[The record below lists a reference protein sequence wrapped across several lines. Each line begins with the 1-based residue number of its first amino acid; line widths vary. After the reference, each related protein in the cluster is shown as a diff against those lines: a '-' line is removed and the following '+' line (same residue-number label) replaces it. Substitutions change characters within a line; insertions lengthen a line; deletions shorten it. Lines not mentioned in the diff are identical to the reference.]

1 MPKLKVVFLDRA
13 TIPSQIHLKPLSFE
27 HEWLEYDFTA
37 PDLVA
42 ERVLDADVI
51 ITNKVLLNADN
62 LSQAQQ
68 LKLIAVSATGVNNVD
83 VDYCNEKNIAVANI
97 QGYATQSVPEH
108 VIAMLF
114 ALKRNLVGYHQ
125 DIEAGEWQKDK
136 QFCFFT
142 HPIQDVAGST
152 LGLIGSGSLGQATAI
167 LAKAIGMKVIFAERK
182 GADSCREGYLPFD
195 AVLQQADAISLHC
208 PLTEATR
215 NLISEPELAMM
226 KPSAVLINAG
236 RGGLVDEQALVE
248 ALVNHQI
255 AGAGMDVFTQEPAD
269 KSNPLLANSH
279 LSNLLL
285 TPHVA
290 WGSDSSIQKLSDIL
304 MDNIEA
310 FVEGKPQNL
319 VSEFIH
325 DMSVF
330 MDAN

>member
-51 ITNKVLLNADN
+51 ITNKVVLNADN

-142 HPIQDVAGST
+142 HPIQDIAGSK
-152 LGLIGSGSLGQATAI
+152 LGLMGSGSLGQATAA

>member
-51 ITNKVLLNADN
+51 ITNKVVLNADN

-142 HPIQDVAGST
+142 HPIQDIAGST
-152 LGLIGSGSLGQATAI
+152 LGLMGSGSLGQATAA

-226 KPSAVLINAG
+226 KPSAVLINTG

-319 VSEFIH
+319 VSEFMI
-325 DMSVF
+325 
-330 MDAN
+330 

>member
-37 PDLVA
+37 PELVA
-42 ERVLDADVI
+42 ERVAGADVV
-51 ITNKVLLNADN
+51 ITNKVVLNADN
-62 LSQAQQ
+62 LAQARQ
-68 LKLIAVSATGVNNVD
+68 LKLIAVSATGVNNID
-83 VDYCNEKNIAVANI
+83 VDYCEGNNIAVANV

-142 HPIQDVAGST
+142 HPIQDIAGST
-152 LGLIGSGSLGQATAI
+152 LGLMGSGSLGQATAA

-182 GADSCREGYLPFD
+182 GAEFCREGYLPFD

-319 VSEFIH
+319 VSE
-325 DMSVF
+325 
-330 MDAN
+330 

>member
-51 ITNKVLLNADN
+51 ITNKVVLNADN

-125 DIEAGEWQKDK
+125 DIEVGEWQKDK

-142 HPIQDVAGST
+142 HPIQDIAGST
-152 LGLIGSGSLGQATAI
+152 LGLMGSGSLGQATAA

-319 VSEFIH
+319 VSE
-325 DMSVF
+325 
-330 MDAN
+330 

>member
-1 MPKLKVVFLDRA
+1 MPTLKVVFLDRA

-27 HEWLEYDFTA
+27 HEWVEYDFTA
-37 PDLVA
+37 PEQVS
-42 ERVLDADVI
+42 ERVEEADVV
-51 ITNKVLLNADN
+51 ITNKVVLNESN
-62 LSQAQQ
+62 LAGAKK

-83 VDYCNEKNIAVANI
+83 VEYCKSKNIAVTNV

-114 ALKRNLVGYHQ
+114 TLKRNLVGYHQ

-167 LAKAIGMKVIFAERK
+167 LAKVIGMNVIFAERK
-182 GADSCREGYLPFD
+182 GVESCREGYLPFD
-195 AVLQQADAISLHC
+195 TVLQQADAISLHC

-215 NLISEPELAMM
+215 NLISERELAMM

-248 ALVNHQI
+248 ALKSNEI

-269 KSNPLLANSH
+269 NSNPLLANSH
-279 LSNLLL
+279 LANLLL

-304 MDNIEA
+304 IDNIDG
-310 FVEGKPQNL
+310 FVAGNPQNL
-319 VSEFIH
+319 VS
-325 DMSVF
+325 
-330 MDAN
+330 

>member
-27 HEWLEYDFTA
+27 HQWVEYDFTA
-37 PDLVA
+37 PEQVP
-42 ERVLDADVI
+42 ERVEGADVV
-51 ITNKVLLNADN
+51 ITNKVVLNKSN

-83 VDYCNEKNIAVANI
+83 VSYCNSKNIAVTNV

-125 DIEAGEWQKDK
+125 DIESGEWQKDK

-152 LGLIGSGSLGQATAI
+152 LGLIGSGGLGQATAT
-167 LAKAIGMKVIFAERK
+167 LAKAIGMNVIFAERK

-195 AVLQQADAISLHC
+195 TVLQQADAISLHC

-215 NLISEPELAMM
+215 DLISVRELTLM
-226 KPSAVLINAG
+226 KPTAVLINAG
-236 RGGLVDEQALVE
+236 RGGLVNEQALVD
-248 ALVNHQI
+248 ALNNHEI

-269 KSNPLLANSH
+269 NSNPLLANSH
-279 LSNLLL
+279 LPNLLL

-290 WGSDSSIQKLSDIL
+290 WGSDSAIQKLSDIL

-310 FVEGKPQNL
+310 FVAGKSQNL
-319 VSEFIH
+319 VS
-325 DMSVF
+325 
-330 MDAN
+330 

>member
-1 MPKLKVVFLDRA
+1 MPTLKVVFLDRA

-27 HEWLEYDFTA
+27 HEWVEYDFTA
-37 PDLVA
+37 PEQVS
-42 ERVLDADVI
+42 ERVEEADVV
-51 ITNKVLLNADN
+51 ITNKVVLNESN
-62 LSQAQQ
+62 LASAKK

-83 VDYCNEKNIAVANI
+83 VEYCKSKNIAVANV

-114 ALKRNLVGYHQ
+114 ALKRNLVGYHK

-152 LGLIGSGSLGQATAI
+152 LGLMGSGSLGKATAM
-167 LAKAIGMKVIFAERK
+167 LAKAIGMKVMFAERK
-182 GADSCREGYLPFD
+182 GAEPCREGYLPFD
-195 AVLQQADAISLHC
+195 TVLQQADAISLHC
-208 PLTEATR
+208 PLTDATQ
-215 NLISEPELAMM
+215 NLISERELTMM
-226 KPSAVLINAG
+226 KSSAVLINAG

-248 ALVNHQI
+248 ALKKHEI

-269 KSNPLLANSH
+269 NSNPLLANSH
-279 LSNLLL
+279 LPNLLL

-304 MDNIEA
+304 MDNIDGFIA
-310 FVEGKPQNL
+310 GSPQNI
-319 VSEFIH
+319 V
-325 DMSVF
+325 
-330 MDAN
+330 N

>member
-13 TIPSQIHLKPLSFE
+13 TIPSQINLKPLSFE
-27 HEWLEYDFTA
+27 HQWVEYDFTS
-37 PDLVA
+37 PEQVS
-42 ERVLDADVI
+42 ERIEGADVV
-51 ITNKVLLNADN
+51 ITNKVVLNESN
-62 LSQAQQ
+62 LAQAQQ

-83 VDYCNEKNIAVANI
+83 VGYCNGKNIAVTNV

-114 ALKRNLVGYHQ
+114 TLKRNLVGYHQ

-152 LGLIGSGSLGQATAI
+152 LGLMGSGSLGQATAI
-167 LAKAIGMKVIFAERK
+167 LAKAIGMNVIFAERK

-195 AVLQQADAISLHC
+195 TVLQQADAISLHC

-215 NLISEPELAMM
+215 DLISERELIMM

-248 ALVNHQI
+248 ALINHEI

-269 KSNPLLANSH
+269 ISNPLLANSH
-279 LSNLLL
+279 LPNLLL

-304 MDNIEA
+304 MDNIDA

-319 VSEFIH
+319 VS
-325 DMSVF
+325 
-330 MDAN
+330 

>member
-13 TIPSQIHLKPLSFE
+13 TIPSQIILKPLSFD
-27 HEWLEYDFTA
+27 HQWVEYNFTA
-37 PDLVA
+37 PEQVS
-42 ERVLDADVI
+42 ERIEGADIV
-51 ITNKVLLNADN
+51 ITNKVVLSESN
-62 LSQAQQ
+62 LAQAQQ
-68 LKLIAVSATGVNNVD
+68 LKLIGVSATGVNNVD
-83 VDYCNEKNIAVANI
+83 VGYCKSNKIAVANV

-152 LGLIGSGSLGQATAI
+152 FGIMGSGSLGQATAI
-167 LAKAIGMKVIFAERK
+167 LAKAIGMNVIFAERK
-182 GADSCREGYLPFD
+182 GAESCREGYLPFET
-195 AVLQQADAISLHC
+195 VLQQADAISLHC

-215 NLISEPELAMM
+215 NLISERELAMM

-248 ALVNHQI
+248 ALKNHEI

-269 KSNPLLANSH
+269 NSNPLLANSR
-279 LSNLLL
+279 LPNLLL

-304 MDNIEA
+304 MDNIDG
-310 FVEGKPQNL
+310 FVAGKPQNL
-319 VSEFIH
+319 VG
-325 DMSVF
+325 
-330 MDAN
+330 

>member
-51 ITNKVLLNADN
+51 ITNKVVLNADN

-114 ALKRNLVGYHQ
+114 ALKRNIVGYHQ

-142 HPIQDVAGST
+142 HPIQDIAGST
-152 LGLIGSGSLGQATAI
+152 LGLMGSGSLGQATAA

-319 VSEFIH
+319 VSE
-325 DMSVF
+325 
-330 MDAN
+330 

>member
-13 TIPSQIHLKPLSFE
+13 TIPSQINLKPLSFE
-27 HEWLEYDFTA
+27 HEWIEYDFTA
-37 PDLVA
+37 PERVA
-42 ERVLDADVI
+42 ERVAGAGVV
-51 ITNKVLLNADN
+51 ITNKVVLNADN
-62 LSQAQQ
+62 LAQAHQ

-83 VDYCNEKNIAVANI
+83 VDYCNGNNIAVANV

-114 ALKRNLVGYHQ
+114 TLKRNLVGYHQ

-142 HPIQDVAGST
+142 HPIQDIAGST
-152 LGLIGSGSLGQATAI
+152 LGLIGSGSLGQATAV

-182 GADSCREGYLPFD
+182 GGDSCRDGYLPFD
-195 AVLQQADAISLHC
+195 TVLQQADAISLHC
-208 PLTEATR
+208 PLTETTR
-215 NLISEPELAMM
+215 NLISERELAMM
-226 KPSAVLINAG
+226 KLSAVLINAG

-248 ALVNHQI
+248 ALKSNEI

-269 KSNPLLANSH
+269 NSNPLLANSH
-279 LSNLLL
+279 LPNLLL

-304 MDNIEA
+304 IDNIDGFIA
-310 FVEGKPQNL
+310 GHPQNL
-319 VSEFIH
+319 VS
-325 DMSVF
+325 
-330 MDAN
+330 

>member
-51 ITNKVLLNADN
+51 ITNKVVLNADN

-142 HPIQDVAGST
+142 HPIQDIAGST
-152 LGLIGSGSLGQATAI
+152 LGLMGSGSLGQATAA

>member
-13 TIPSQIHLKPLSFE
+13 TIPSQINLKPLSFE
-27 HEWLEYDFTA
+27 HEWIEYDFTT
-37 PDLVA
+37 PEQVS
-42 ERVLDADVI
+42 ERVEGADVV
-51 ITNKVLLNADN
+51 ITNKVVLNESN
-62 LSQAQQ
+62 LSQAHQ

-83 VDYCNEKNIAVANI
+83 VEYCKSNNIAVANV

-114 ALKRNLVGYHQ
+114 TLKRSLVGYHQ

-142 HPIQDVAGST
+142 HPIQDIAGST
-152 LGLIGSGSLGQATAI
+152 LGLIGSGSLGKATAI

-182 GADSCREGYLPFD
+182 GADSCREGYLPFET
-195 AVLQQADAISLHC
+195 VLKQADAISLHC

-215 NLISEPELAMM
+215 NLISEQELARM
-226 KPSAVLINAG
+226 KPNAVLINAG

-248 ALVNHQI
+248 ALKNHEI

-269 KSNPLLANSH
+269 NSNPLLANSH
-279 LSNLLL
+279 LPNLLL

-304 MDNIEA
+304 IDNIDG
-310 FVEGKPQNL
+310 FVAGNPQNL
-319 VSEFIH
+319 VS
-325 DMSVF
+325 
-330 MDAN
+330 

>member
-51 ITNKVLLNADN
+51 ITNKVVLNADN

-142 HPIQDVAGST
+142 HPIQDIAGST
-152 LGLIGSGSLGQATAI
+152 LGLMGSGSLGQATAA

-215 NLISEPELAMM
+215 NLVSEPELAMM

-319 VSEFIH
+319 VSE
-325 DMSVF
+325 
-330 MDAN
+330 

>member
-13 TIPSQIHLKPLSFE
+13 TIPSQIILKPLSFE
-27 HEWLEYDFTA
+27 HQWVEYNFTA
-37 PDLVA
+37 PEQVS
-42 ERVLDADVI
+42 ERIEGADIV
-51 ITNKVLLNADN
+51 ITNKVVLSESN
-62 LSQAQQ
+62 LAQAQL
-68 LKLIAVSATGVNNVD
+68 LKLIGVSATGVNNVD
-83 VDYCNEKNIAVANI
+83 VGYCKSNNIAVANV

-152 LGLIGSGSLGQATAI
+152 FGIMGSGSLGQATAI
-167 LAKAIGMKVIFAERK
+167 LAKAIGMNVIFAERK
-182 GADSCREGYLPFD
+182 GAESCREGYLPFET
-195 AVLQQADAISLHC
+195 VLQQADAISLHC

-215 NLISEPELAMM
+215 NLISERELAMM

-248 ALVNHQI
+248 ALKNHEI

-269 KSNPLLANSH
+269 NSNPLLANSR

-304 MDNIEA
+304 MDNIDG
-310 FVEGKPQNL
+310 FVAGKPQNL
-319 VSEFIH
+319 VG
-325 DMSVF
+325 
-330 MDAN
+330 

>member
-13 TIPSQIHLKPLSFE
+13 TIPSQIYLKPLSFE
-27 HEWLEYDFTA
+27 HLWVEYDFTS
-37 PDLVA
+37 PEQVS
-42 ERVLDADVI
+42 ERVEDADVV
-51 ITNKVLLNADN
+51 ITNKVVLNESN
-62 LSQAQQ
+62 LAQAQQ

-125 DIEAGEWQKDK
+125 DIEAGAWQKDK

-152 LGLIGSGSLGQATAI
+152 FGIMGSGSLGQATAI
-167 LAKAIGMKVIFAERK
+167 LAKAIGMNVIFAERK
-182 GADSCREGYLPFD
+182 GAESCREGYLPFE

-215 NLISEPELAMM
+215 NLISKQELAMM

-248 ALVNHQI
+248 ALKSHEI

-269 KSNPLLANSH
+269 NSNPLLANSR
-279 LSNLLL
+279 LANLLL

-304 MDNIEA
+304 MDNIDE
-310 FVEGKPQNL
+310 FVAGKPQNL
-319 VSEFIH
+319 VG
-325 DMSVF
+325 
-330 MDAN
+330 

>member
-27 HEWLEYDFTA
+27 HQWVEYDFTS
-37 PDLVA
+37 PEQVF
-42 ERVLDADVI
+42 ERIEGADVV
-51 ITNKVLLNADN
+51 ITNKVVLNESN
-62 LSQAQQ
+62 LAQAQQ

-83 VDYCNEKNIAVANI
+83 VEYCKSNNIAVANV

-114 ALKRNLVGYHQ
+114 TLKRNLVGYHQ

-167 LAKAIGMKVIFAERK
+167 LAKAIGMNVIFSERK
-182 GADSCREGYLPFD
+182 GADTCREGFLPFD
-195 AVLQQADAISLHC
+195 TVLQQADAISLHC
-208 PLTEATR
+208 PLTDATR
-215 NLISEPELAMM
+215 NLISERELIMM
-226 KPSAVLINAG
+226 KSSAVLINAG
-236 RGGLVDEQALVE
+236 RGGLVDEKALVE
-248 ALVNHQI
+248 ALKSNEI

-269 KSNPLLANSH
+269 NSNPLLANSH
-279 LSNLLL
+279 LPNLLL

-304 MDNIEA
+304 MDNIA
-310 FVEGKPQNL
+310 GFVAGKPQNL
-319 VSEFIH
+319 VG
-325 DMSVF
+325 
-330 MDAN
+330 

>member
-27 HEWLEYDFTA
+27 HEWVEYDFTG
-37 PDLVA
+37 PEQVS
-42 ERVLDADVI
+42 ERVEEADVV
-51 ITNKVLLNADN
+51 ITNKVVLNESN
-62 LSQAQQ
+62 LAGAKK

-83 VDYCNEKNIAVANI
+83 VEYCESKNIAVTNV

-114 ALKRNLVGYHQ
+114 ALKRNLVGYHK
-125 DIEAGEWQKDK
+125 DIEASEWQKDK

-152 LGLIGSGSLGQATAI
+152 LGLMGSGSLGQATAI
-167 LAKAIGMKVIFAERK
+167 LAKAIGMKVMFAERK
-182 GADSCREGYLPFD
+182 GADSCREGYLPFET
-195 AVLQQADAISLHC
+195 VLKQADAISLHC
-208 PLTEATR
+208 PLTDTTQ
-215 NLISEPELAMM
+215 NLISERELTMM
-226 KPSAVLINAG
+226 KSSAVLINAG

-248 ALVNHQI
+248 ALKKYEI

-269 KSNPLLANSH
+269 NSNPLLANSH
-279 LSNLLL
+279 LPNLLL

-304 MDNIEA
+304 MDNIDGFIA
-310 FVEGKPQNL
+310 GRPQNI
-319 VSEFIH
+319 V
-325 DMSVF
+325 
-330 MDAN
+330 N

>member
-13 TIPSQIHLKPLSFE
+13 TIPSQIILKPLSFD
-27 HEWLEYDFTA
+27 HQWVEYNFTA
-37 PDLVA
+37 PEQVS
-42 ERVLDADVI
+42 ERIEGADIV
-51 ITNKVLLNADN
+51 ITNKVVLSESN
-62 LSQAQQ
+62 LAQAQQ
-68 LKLIAVSATGVNNVD
+68 LKLIGVSATGVNNVD
-83 VDYCNEKNIAVANI
+83 VGYCKSNNIAVANV

-152 LGLIGSGSLGQATAI
+152 FGIMGSGSLGQATAI
-167 LAKAIGMKVIFAERK
+167 LAKAIGMNVIFAERK
-182 GADSCREGYLPFD
+182 GAESCREGYLPFET
-195 AVLQQADAISLHC
+195 VLQQADAISLHC

-215 NLISEPELAMM
+215 NLISERELAMM

-248 ALVNHQI
+248 ALKNHEI

-269 KSNPLLANSH
+269 NSNPLLANSR
-279 LSNLLL
+279 LPNLLL

-304 MDNIEA
+304 MDNIDE
-310 FVEGKPQNL
+310 FVAGKPQNL
-319 VSEFIH
+319 VG
-325 DMSVF
+325 
-330 MDAN
+330 